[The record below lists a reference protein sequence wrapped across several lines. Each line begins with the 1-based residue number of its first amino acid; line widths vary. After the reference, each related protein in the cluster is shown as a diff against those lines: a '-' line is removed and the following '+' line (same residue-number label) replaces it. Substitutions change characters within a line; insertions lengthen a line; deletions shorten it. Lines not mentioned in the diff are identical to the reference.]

1 MNDKKNSITSTPN
14 TNNMEAWFIMK
25 NDEVVGSKMGYP
37 VKKAAT
43 LALLKME
50 LNSDEF
56 NPSDH
61 KIVLREFEI
70 VFPTQ
75 TKKK

>member
-1 MNDKKNSITSTPN
+1 
-14 TNNMEAWFIMK
+14 MEAWFIMK

-37 VKKAAT
+37 AKKAAT
-43 LALLKME
+43 LALLEME

-56 NPSDH
+56 KLNDY
-61 KIVLREFEI
+61 KIVIREFEI

-75 TKKK
+75 MKKK